1 MRLRKKLATASL
13 VVLLWLVFREL
24 TESSADVQ
32 INTQSRFE
40 TTPGSYVHEEKSIH
54 SLREGAYFLHRKIL
68 INGNINFRHKAK
80 GTQIKFDHSLESEGY
95 SYQSYGGTSSTTK
108 SSVSDTTKLQQTVMV
123 TRRQTTMQTTV
134 EPKIKTSPV
143 MISFHASPLRI
154 SSSQHSRRTTTQQRQ
169 QNWKSTTRKP
179 FISSTRKPLEKQ
191 NTEVKYEVPSWIN
204 QCSNVYLDLGSNI
217 GVQVRKLFEPERY
230 PIYDQRQNK
239 VMDLFNQEFGGPAQ
253 RKSAHSTLCAF
264 GFEPNPKHSSRLER
278 LESQYLSKGWK
289 VHFFP
294 FAVSNT
300 DKMVTLY
307 TDNEPGK
314 NDWGATLYKTKG
326 RFQNSIQVRQVRLAN
341 FVKQFFN
348 RTRINIIKFDVEA
361 AEYEVLID
369 FLNEGLLC
377 QEYVKLIM
385 VEWHTA
391 YIRASDPNSVYRNPG
406 IKQWITSQ
414 RCNATKV
421 LELAD
426 ETYMFD
432 NHVGPKVAPSA
443 QMAN

>member
-1 MRLRKKLATASL
+1 MGLLKKLATASL
-13 VVLLWLVFREL
+13 VVLLMLVFKEL
-24 TESSADVQ
+24 TESGADVP
-32 INTQSRFE
+32 INTRSRFQ
-40 TTPGSYVHEEKSIH
+40 TTPGAYLHEEKSID

-68 INGNINFRHKAK
+68 INGNINFHHKAK
-80 GTQIKFDHSLESEGY
+80 GTQIKFDHSLGAEGY
-95 SYQSYGGTSSTTK
+95 SYQSNGGTF
-108 SSVSDTTKLQQTVMV
+108 SSVSDTTKLQQTVMA
-123 TRRQTTMQTTV
+123 TRHQKIQTTV
-134 EPKIKTSPV
+134 EPKIKTNPV
-143 MISFHASPLRI
+143 MTSVQASPRRI
-154 SSSQHSRRTTTQQRQ
+154 SSLQPSRGTTIQKRL

-179 FISSTRKPLEKQ
+179 FRSSTRKPLKKQ
-191 NTEVKYEVPSWIN
+191 NTMVDYEVPAWIH

-230 PIYDQRQNK
+230 PIYDQRQKK
-239 VMDLFNQEFGGPAQ
+239 VMDLFNQEFGDPA
-253 RKSAHSTLCAF
+253 RRRNAHSELCAF
-264 GFEPNPKHSSRLER
+264 GFEPNPKHSGRLKS
-278 LESQYLSKGWK
+278 LENQYLSKGWK

-300 DKMVTLY
+300 DKIVALY
-307 TDNEPGK
+307 TENEPGK

-326 RFQNSIQVRQVRLAN
+326 NFQNSIQVRQVRLVN
-341 FVKQFFN
+341 FVKQFLN
-348 RTRINIIKFDVEA
+348 RTRINIIKFDMEA
-361 AEYEVLID
+361 AEYEVLLD

-391 YIRASDPNSVYRNPG
+391 YIRTSDPNSVYRNPG

-432 NHVGPKVAPSA
+432 NHVGPQVVPPV
-443 QMAN
+443 